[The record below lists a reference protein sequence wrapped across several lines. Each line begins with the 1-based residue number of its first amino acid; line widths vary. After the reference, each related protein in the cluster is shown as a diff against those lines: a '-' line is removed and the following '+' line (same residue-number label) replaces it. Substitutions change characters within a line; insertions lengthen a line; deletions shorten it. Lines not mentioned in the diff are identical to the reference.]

1 MKTKILI
8 VISILLSC
16 LPLVNFNNEIRYEYP
31 CEYTLVDKIN
41 MWAKGVK
48 EITVPPEQFAKYVM
62 IVFWCESR
70 LNKNNHNG
78 TQQSLFQITKRNR
91 ELLGIP
97 ELDDCTEQEV
107 LDYYYL
113 YLKETKK
120 LHLVKSA
127 LDLHVLNAAP
137 SRFNK
142 ETLLHVRG
150 NLKYLDYDKNKIINR
165 KDLAEFQLRCC
176 RESAFL
182 QCLIQQY

>member
-1 MKTKILI
+1 MRILI
-8 VISILLSC
+8 LISILFLC
-16 LPLVNFNNEIRYEYP
+16 LPLVNFNSEIRCVYQ
-31 CEYTLVDKIN
+31 CEHTLVDKIN
-41 MWAKGVK
+41 MWAKNVK
-48 EITVPPEQFAKYVM
+48 EITIPSEEFAKYCI

-91 ELLGIP
+91 ELLSIP
-97 ELDDCTEQEV
+97 ELHDCTEEEV

-113 YLKETKK
+113 YLKQTKK

-137 SRFNK
+137 SRFNQK
-142 ETLLHVRG
+142 ILLHVRG

-165 KDLAEFQLRCC
+165 EDLAEFQLRCC

-182 QCLIQQY
+182 QCLTQQY